1 MRRRTISLLVLTAVF
16 LLLLWLV
23 PDVPLLVFAGVLLAV
38 FLRGGGDLIGQR
50 FGLSGP
56 VRVLLFVL
64 LLALLGAG
72 FVLLAAAP
80 LADQLNQ
87 LWQQVPRMVQQV
99 TQRLSSY
106 SWGQELLERVK
117 PENLSLP
124 SGGGSS
130 AFSALGT
137 TFGALGNFV
146 LLLFLGLYFAMD
158 PGLYRRGIVLLLAP
172 SLHAKAFAVCEEA
185 GHTLRGW
192 LGAQMI
198 SMAAV
203 GVLMGLGFWLLGLP
217 LAPLLGVIAALMA
230 FIPNIGPVIAAIP
243 AVLLGLEGG
252 ASGALSVLG
261 VYLAVQTIESY
272 LITPYVQKRSVDLP
286 PALTIMVQV
295 AMGTLYGIMGLA
307 LATPLAALGLM
318 LVRHLYIKDYLEAEP
333 ASERPVI
340 LR

>member
-1 MRRRTISLLVLTAVF
+1 MRRRTISLLVLTVAF
-16 LLLLWLV
+16 LLLLWQV
-23 PDVPLLVFAGVLLAV
+23 PDVLLLTFAGVLLAV
-38 FLRGGGDLIGQR
+38 FLRGGGDLIGLR

-64 LLALLGAG
+64 VLVLLFAG

-80 LADQLNQ
+80 LADQMNQ

-137 TFGALGNFV
+137 TFGAVGNFV

-158 PGLYRRGIVLLLAP
+158 PGLYRRGIVALLAP
-172 SLHAKAFAVCEEA
+172 SLHAKAFAVFEEA

-217 LAPLLGVIAALMA
+217 LAVLLGVIAGLLA
-230 FIPNIGPVIAAIP
+230 FIPNIGPVIAAVP

-252 ASGALSVLG
+252 TSGALAVLG
-261 VYLAVQTIESY
+261 IYVTVQSIESY

-286 PALTIMVQV
+286 PALTIIVQV
-295 AMGTLYGIMGLA
+295 GMGTLYGIMGLA

-318 LVRHLYIKDYLEAEP
+318 LVRHLYIKDYLETEP
-333 ASERPVI
+333 PAERPVL